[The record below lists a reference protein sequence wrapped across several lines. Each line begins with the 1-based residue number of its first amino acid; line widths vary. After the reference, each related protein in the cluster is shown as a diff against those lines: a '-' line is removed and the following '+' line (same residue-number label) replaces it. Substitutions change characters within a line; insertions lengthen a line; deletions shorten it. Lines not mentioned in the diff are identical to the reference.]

1 MWWKL
6 LIGAVIGLDD
16 QALCSSGILGFW
28 VVIGLIAG
36 CLAELWA
43 KRRESSGGAAD

>member
-6 LIGAVIGLDD
+6 LIGAVIGL
-16 QALCSSGILGFW
+16 AIGHFAAPGYWFW